1 MNRPT
6 KASRGV
12 GFNYARPMSSQETP
26 QEEEGFFKAPGSDIV
41 GADRFL
47 QERGIGALGGLSALI
62 QGMPAPTRQPS
73 DTRFGTL
80 PWFLREGIPGGLES
94 GTRFGIDRVEDLVR
108 WAGGAEGLPE
118 PERRVSSYLFPRTS
132 TTGPEFFDGFDGGSE
147 RARNRR
153 GLSAADRNRLQR
165 ERGAQ
170 TGAAMS
176 GQMGEEPAA
185 TDWLAEAMGILGG
198 GPDYSAYRASLEDMV
213 LNPETGLSPRLQA
226 MYNQLAEQ
234 AGANQQRIADI
245 YGGATEN
252 VGSAYDTSAANVSDA
267 FTSAQQQAADQM
279 ARLGIG
285 EAAGQV
291 IPQAAGRQASAL
303 AGLEQGRAGG
313 LSALERYGASSG
325 DFASQMGQAAQ
336 QRGVEQNE
344 FLLGALQRQLAESLG
359 MEAQGAYDARLR
371 APGLARDLFEA
382 SQLGQPQG
390 PTFEQQLAAD
400 RFAFDQGKTA
410 ADMQVEAQQNRNRR
424 YQELFTFYNGNA
436 QKAQEQVLFE
446 IEQGLI

>member
-12 GFNYARPMSSQETP
+12 GFNFAQPMSNEEVP
-26 QEEEGFFKAPGSDIV
+26 EEEEGFFKAPGSDLAAI
-41 GADRFL
+41 DKFL
-47 QERGIGALGGLSALI
+47 NERGMPSPLRSGINALI
-62 QGMPAPTRQPS
+62 QGEAAPTVEPS
-73 DTRFGTL
+73 DRRFGTL
-80 PWFLREGIPGGLES
+80 PWLLRDAVPGALGAV
-94 GTRFGIDRVEDLVR
+94 GRFGLDIAEDTGRAIV
-108 WAGGAEGLPE
+108 GADALPA
-118 PERRVSSYLFPRTS
+118 PE
-132 TTGPEFFDGFDGGSE
+132 E
-147 RARNRR
+147 R
-153 GLSAADRNRLQR
+153 LSAYLIPR
-165 ERGAQ
+165 
-170 TGAAMS
+170 TGAARPDFTDVIEGDRAAANRLRRRFQDQS
-176 GQMGEEPAA
+176 RATQETQVVEEPAA

-213 LNPETGLSPRLQA
+213 LNPESGLSPRLQA

-234 AGANQQRIADI
+234 AGANQQQIADI

-252 VGSAYDTSAANVSDA
+252 VGSVYDTSAGNVSDA

-279 ARLGIG
+279 ARLGI
-285 EAAGQV
+285 EQAAGQV

-303 AGLEQGRAGG
+303 AALEQGRAGG

-382 SQLGQPQG
+382 SQIGQPQG
-390 PTFEQQLAAD
+390 PTFDQQIALERLAL
-400 RFAFDQGKTA
+400 DQGQA
-410 ADMQVEAQQNRNRR
+410 GADIQIRAQQNRNER
-424 YQELFTFYNGNA
+424 YQQLFEFYNGDA
-436 QKAQEQVLFE
+436 DKANEQLLFE
-446 IEQGLI
+446 IEQGRI

>member
-12 GFNYARPMSSQETP
+12 GFNYTRPMSSQEAP

-234 AGANQQRIADI
+234 AGANQQQIADI

-325 DFASQMGQAAQ
+325 DFASQMGQTAQ

-344 FLLGALQRQLAESLG
+344 FLLGALQRQLADSLG

-390 PTFEQQLAAD
+390 LSVQDQIALERLALDQGQAGADIQLRAQRDRNTRYQQL
-400 RFAFDQGKTA
+400 F
-410 ADMQVEAQQNRNRR
+410 E
-424 YQELFTFYNGNA
+424 FYNGDA
-436 QKAQEQVLFE
+436 DKANEQLLFE
-446 IEQGLI
+446 IEQGRI

>member
-1 MNRPT
+1 MSDVSVNPKPGQGRSPFIPDWFERFYAGT
-6 KASRGV
+6 PGGRAEEV
-12 GFNYARPMSSQETP
+12 GAPGTVPFSPVGQP
-26 QEEEGFFKAPGSDIV
+26 EEE
-41 GADRFL
+41 RY
-47 QERGIGALGGLSALI
+47 GISALGGGALGFGRFLEEQGLNVADALGRFFTSRPQADYGQGLGSRAYSTGQAPSTGQSRTGTGFMDAVNQAQALSRDASLDTGRAPFLSA
-62 QGMPAPTRQPS
+62 
-73 DTRFGTL
+73 
-80 PWFLREGIPGGLES
+80 GGP
-94 GTRFGIDRVEDLVR
+94 V
-108 WAGGAEGLPE
+108 P
-118 PERRVSSYLFPRTS
+118 
-132 TTGPEFFDGFDGGSE
+132 
-147 RARNRR
+147 
-153 GLSAADRNRLQR
+153 
-165 ERGAQ
+165 
-170 TGAAMS
+170 
-176 GQMGEEPAA
+176 
-185 TDWLAEAMGILGG
+185 TDWRAEAERILGG

-213 LNPETGLSPRLQA
+213 LNPQTGLSPRLQA

-234 AGANQQRIADI
+234 AGANQQRISDI
-245 YGGATEN
+245 YGGASEN
-252 VGSAYDTSAANVSDA
+252 VGSVYDTSAANVGDA
-267 FTSAQQQAADQM
+267 FSSSQRQLADSL
-279 ARLGIG
+279 ARLGIE

-291 IPQAAGRQASAL
+291 MPQAAGRQASAL
-303 AGLEQGRAGG
+303 AALEQGRAGG